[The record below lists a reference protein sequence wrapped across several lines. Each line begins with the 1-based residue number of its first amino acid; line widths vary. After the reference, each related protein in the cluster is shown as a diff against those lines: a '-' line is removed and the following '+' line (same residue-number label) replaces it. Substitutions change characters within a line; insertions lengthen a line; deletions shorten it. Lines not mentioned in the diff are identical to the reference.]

1 MQLSTIRV
9 LYELGIAL
17 LFLVV
22 AARSWRTRGGEVTAR
37 ELVFGFVLSQSVE
50 LLAVQY
56 GRYRYPD
63 WLVYF
68 PPHPAWVP
76 LGVGL
81 GWAALVPTVMRI
93 SERILGEHAPPWRL
107 GVLDGLMAVGVDLVL
122 DPAVSNEPLRMWLW
136 RGEGMTPY
144 RFWLFD
150 VPVFNFVGWV
160 LLIGACTWQLRVVE
174 RAGPAAPKW
183 RKLAVFLAADLAV
196 AVIVMRLPWW

>member
-1 MQLSTIRV
+1 MPLSTIRI

-22 AARSWRTRGGEVTAR
+22 AVRSWRTRGGAVTAR

-81 GWAALVPTVMRI
+81 GWAALVPTGARG
-93 SERILGEHAPPWRL
+93 SARL
-107 GVLDGLMAVGVDLVL
+107 GSSPSRRSSSRMSCDGVLGSDFGKAHT
-122 DPAVSNEPLRMWLW
+122 
-136 RGEGMTPY
+136 GMT
-144 RFWLFD
+144 RTTFD
-150 VPVFNFVGWV
+150 SH
-160 LLIGACTWQLRVVE
+160 
-174 RAGPAAPKW
+174 AA
-183 RKLAVFLAADLAV
+183 R
-196 AVIVMRLPWW
+196 